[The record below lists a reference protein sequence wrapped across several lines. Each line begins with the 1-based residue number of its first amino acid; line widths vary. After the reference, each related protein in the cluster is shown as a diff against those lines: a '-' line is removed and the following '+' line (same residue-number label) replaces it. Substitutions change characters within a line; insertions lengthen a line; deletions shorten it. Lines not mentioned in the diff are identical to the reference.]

1 MREILFRGKRVDN
14 GEWVYGYYMQ
24 DGLNNHYII
33 ELKNKA
39 DKDYDYGRTY
49 RYIEVIPETIG
60 QYTGLT
66 DKNGKKIFEEDIVKC
81 KLIDQI
87 RKNNKWVNK
96 VTYENYE
103 VIYSKEDLGFRFKD
117 EWMTIWKFDNCELE
131 VIGKIFDKEESE

>member
-1 MREILFRGKRVDN
+1 MNKKILFRIWNKKEKRMLEDIHICPQYGWLVMSDN
-14 GEWVYGYYMQ
+14 DALSE
-24 DGLNNHYII
+24 IC
-33 ELKNKA
+33 
-39 DKDYDYGRTY
+39 GR
-49 RYIEVIPETIG
+49 VPEDDLIWM